1 MRASEASSV
10 FTAAPH
16 RLHYGIPAQAPP
28 PVRSAV
34 ALAFHR
40 SLNPT
45 VNRACKGS
53 RLHAP

>member
-10 FTAAPH
+10 FTATPH
-16 RLHYGIPAQAPP
+16 RSHYRIPAQAPP

-34 ALAFHR
+34 ALDCHR
-40 SLNPT
+40 SSNPT

>member
-10 FTAAPH
+10 FAATPH
-16 RLHYGIPAQAPP
+16 RLHYRIPAQAPP

-34 ALAFHR
+34 ALDCHR
-40 SLNPT
+40 SSNPT
-45 VNRACKGS
+45 VNHACRGS

>member
-16 RLHYGIPAQAPP
+16 HLHYRIPAQAPP

-34 ALAFHR
+34 ALDFRR
-40 SLNPT
+40 SSNPT
-45 VNRACKGS
+45 VNCACKGS
-53 RLHAP
+53 RLRAP